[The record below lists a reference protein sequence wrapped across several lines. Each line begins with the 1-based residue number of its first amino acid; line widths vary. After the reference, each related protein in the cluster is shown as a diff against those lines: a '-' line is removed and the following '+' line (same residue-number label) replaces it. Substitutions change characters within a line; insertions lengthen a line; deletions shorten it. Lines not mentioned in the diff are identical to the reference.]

1 MGSRVGLGFI
11 QKTRL
16 GSVGLKLTEN
26 ETINVPTANPAKAKS
41 YERVKLVMSLVSMA
55 LNFVIPILFL
65 LLGGS
70 EAIRNLAEGWTG
82 SAPLIVVFYLLIA
95 GAGLQAIEFPFEI
108 FSGFIVEKKYG
119 LSKISIRGWLWDWL
133 KGTMIQTVLTVVL
146 ISGIYW
152 LLRSQPEMWWV
163 WAAIGAVVLMII
175 MMALVPIVLMPL
187 FYRFEPIPEGE
198 LKDRLF
204 ALADRIGTNVKGV
217 YVWHL
222 GDKSSKAN
230 AAVTGWGRTRR
241 IIISDTLI
249 ESNTVEE
256 IEVVMAHEL
265 GHHVR
270 GDVWIMLVVQ
280 AALVFISFF
289 VIDLALVAWI
299 DALGL
304 RGIADIA
311 GLPLVL
317 IVGACVS
324 LVALP
329 IANWLS
335 RKAETSADMYAL
347 NLTGMKDDFI
357 SAMTKLGD
365 QNLSQKQPNAVV
377 EFIFHSH
384 PSIQHRIDNANAWST
399 TGAEISEKSQ

>member
-1 MGSRVGLGFI
+1 
-11 QKTRL
+11 
-16 GSVGLKLTEN
+16 
-26 ETINVPTANPAKAKS
+26 
-41 YERVKLVMSLVSMA
+41 
-55 LNFVIPILFL
+55 
-65 LLGGS
+65 
-70 EAIRNLAEGWTG
+70 
-82 SAPLIVVFYLLIA
+82 
-95 GAGLQAIEFPFEI
+95 
-108 FSGFIVEKKYG
+108 
-119 LSKISIRGWLWDWL
+119 
-133 KGTMIQTVLTVVL
+133 MIQTVLTVVL

-163 WAAIGAVVLMII
+163 WAAIGAIVLMVI
-175 MMALVPIVLMPL
+175 MMALVPILLLPL

-204 ALADRIGTNVKGV
+204 ALADQIGTNVKGI

-230 AAVTGWGRTRR
+230 AAVTGGGRTRR

-270 GDVWIMLVVQ
+270 GDVWKMLVVQ

-289 VIDLALVAWI
+289 VIDLALIAWI

-329 IANWLS
+329 IANRNFGILCTRVLS
-335 RKAETSADMYAL
+335 TAAGTCA
-347 NLTGMKDDFI
+347 
-357 SAMTKLGD
+357 
-365 QNLSQKQPNAVV
+365 
-377 EFIFHSH
+377 
-384 PSIQHRIDNANAWST
+384 
-399 TGAEISEKSQ
+399 